1 MADTN
6 VDPPPPLY
14 PEQEPPQ
21 GVTHS
26 DWHAVLRNR
35 FIIGG
40 LGALVLLLLTAIVLY
55 TMGDGDSDTST
66 VRADPTANGT
76 VTTPVIGPGLN
87 GKLRTTVSMHNGPGP
102 GYSILGT
109 IQRNKVVK
117 VVGRNEDNT
126 WYQVIYP
133 PGGTLRGWV
142 QAPLIDVEGD
152 ISTLV
157 IAGPGAGPNNAVP
170 TYAGPIDVAIPTE
183 PGGTEIEDT
192 PTPRPTRA
200 ATSTPYPV
208 PTEAPTFTPR
218 PTSPPAQPG
227 HATPDETKSR

>member
-14 PEQEPPQ
+14 PGQEPPPS
-21 GVTHS
+21 VTHS
-26 DWHAVLRNR
+26 DWQAILRNR

-55 TMGDGDSDTST
+55 TLGGDNNDTST
-66 VRADPTANGT
+66 VSGDPTADGR
-76 VTTPVIGPGLN
+76 VTTPVIGPGLS

-102 GYSILGT
+102 GYAILGT
-109 IQRNKVVK
+109 IQRNAVVK
-117 VVGRNEDNT
+117 VVGRNQDNT

-142 QAPLIDVEGD
+142 QASLIDVEGNT
-152 ISTLV
+152 STLV
-157 IAGPGAGPNNAVP
+157 IAGPGAGPNIAVP
-170 TYAGPIDVAIPTE
+170 TYAGPIDVPIPTE
-183 PGGTEIEDT
+183 PGGTEIDET
-192 PTPRPTRA
+192 PSPAPTREPRF
-200 ATSTPYPV
+200 TPFPV

-227 HATPDETKSR
+227 RATPDETKGR